1 MEFTPINLLNF
12 LTVAPNLVPEVFQ
25 KPSIRHPIA
34 VSLGAIAGALSRYYL
49 SLWLAKAFGTGFPYA
64 TIFVNLTGSF
74 LMGLLTTLILE
85 RTLLI
90 SPEMRLLIAIGFLGS
105 YTTFSSYELDAMN
118 LLNQVNWRSPMTISL
133 AVKPIAYWLGSS
145 IGGLFCLYLGIVVTK
160 IIKLG
165 KLRLRNEV

>member
-1 MEFTPINLLNF
+1 MEALINLLNF

-25 KPSIRHPIA
+25 KPSVRNPIA

-49 SLWLAKAFGTGFPYA
+49 SLWIAKAFGTGFPYA

-74 LMGLLTTLILE
+74 FMGLLTTLILE

-90 SPEMRLLIAIGFLGS
+90 SPEISLLIAVGFLGS

-118 LLNQVNWRSPMTISL
+118 LVREFSWQPMTLSL
-133 AVKPIAYWLGSS
+133 VVKPIAYWLGSAVC
-145 IGGLFCLYLGIVVTK
+145 GFFCLYLGMVVAKMVK
-160 IIKLG
+160 IG
-165 KLRLRNEV
+165 